1 MLVKLFDFG
10 ILIPALAVVIASFF
24 FAYSGAENQP
34 LISLKGEDGEWVFP
48 LDADETVTVRGPLGD
63 TVIEIRKGAA
73 RFVSSPCAN
82 QTCVMTGAVHS
93 HGQWAACLPN
103 KVMLYIEANA
113 AGKKQKRSD
122 DGDIDAVV
130 W

>member
-10 ILIPALAVVIASFF
+10 ILIPALAAVIASFF
-24 FAYSGAENQP
+24 LAYSSVENQS
-34 LISLKGEDGEWVFP
+34 LISLKGESGEWVFP
-48 LDADETVTVRGPLGD
+48 LDADETVTVPGPLGD
-63 TVIEIRKGAA
+63 TVIEIRRGAA

-82 QTCVMTGAVHS
+82 QSCVTTGAVHS

-103 KVMLYIEANA
+103 KVMLYIETNA
-113 AGKKQKRSD
+113 AAKKQKLGN
-122 DGDIDAVV
+122 DGDVDAAV